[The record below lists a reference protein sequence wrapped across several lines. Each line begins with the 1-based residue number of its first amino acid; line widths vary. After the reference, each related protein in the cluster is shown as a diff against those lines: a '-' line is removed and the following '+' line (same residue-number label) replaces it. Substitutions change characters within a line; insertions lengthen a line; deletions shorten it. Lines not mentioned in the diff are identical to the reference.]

1 MSQLHSTKAII
12 LRAIKYGETSLVVAA
27 YTELFGIQSYLV
39 NGVRISSKKG
49 SGKANMFQPGAVLE
63 LVVYHN
69 EFKNLQRIKEFKWS
83 YLYQQVLADVI
94 KNSVVLFIVE
104 LLQKCVKQP
113 EANADLFNFIEES
126 LIQVDKSNNKV
137 VANFPLYFAVHL
149 AAFFGFQLQ
158 DNYSAT
164 HTILDLQEGFFV
176 QEKPF
181 QPIFIEGK
189 LSEVMGELLKV
200 MQPDELE
207 QLELNHEIRRS
218 LLNSLQLY
226 YALHIQDFGQLK
238 SLPVLQEVLS

>member
-12 LRAIKYGETSLVVAA
+12 LRAVKYGETSLVVAA

-39 NGVRISSKKG
+39 NGVRTSSKKG

-69 EFKNLQRIKEFKWS
+69 EFKNLQRIKEFKWA

-94 KNSVVLFIVE
+94 KNSVVLFMVE
-104 LLQKCVKQP
+104 LFQKCVKQP

-137 VANFPLYFAVHL
+137 AANFPLYFAVHL

-158 DNYSAT
+158 DNYSAS

-207 QLELNHEIRRS
+207 QLQLNHEIRRS